1 MDNWNV
7 IKSFSVQREKDLS
20 GIIQGVSD
28 KQMLIRVFHPS
39 MIKDIDIKIILQKK
53 FMQLSLSM

>member
-28 KQMLIRVFHPS
+28 KQMLIRVFYPS
-39 MIKDIDIKIILQKK
+39 MIKYIDIKVIIQKK